1 MWIKVFYWMRL
12 FDFTAH
18 YVKLILRIIG
28 DVKVF
33 VTMLLIILLAYS
45 NFFYIINFNSS
56 FNQEN
61 TEF

>member
-33 VTMLLIILLAYS
+33 ITMLLIILLAYS

-56 FNQEN
+56 FN
-61 TEF
+61 